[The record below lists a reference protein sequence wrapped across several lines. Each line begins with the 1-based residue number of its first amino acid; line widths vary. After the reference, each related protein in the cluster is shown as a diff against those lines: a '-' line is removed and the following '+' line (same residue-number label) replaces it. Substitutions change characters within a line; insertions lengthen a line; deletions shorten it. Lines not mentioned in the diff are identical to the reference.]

1 MELFWLAT
9 TFPVNTTRP
18 SFWRFSSRSAS
29 MVTGELRSI
38 PTGPGAPR
46 PPGSPLGS
54 AAFGFAAA
62 APGAGA
68 AGRGLGAN
76 CAHAPEETVRPSAQ
90 AIESAAA
97 TLQIT
102 VAAPGARSGRPR
114 ARPE

>member
-1 MELFWLAT
+1 
-9 TFPVNTTRP
+9 
-18 SFWRFSSRSAS
+18 

-54 AAFGFAAA
+54 GAGGFAAA

-76 CAHAPEETVRPSAQ
+76 CAHAPAAIVRASAQ
-90 AIESAAA
+90 AIENPTAS
-97 TLQIT
+97 LRVT

-114 ARPE
+114 ARPARRPLAPAPS